1 MGRWVA
7 LLVAL
12 AAPAAAQADPYD
24 DAMAAAAREGEAGR
38 HEAAA
43 ALLSGPAATWPQDL
57 PLQLTRAW
65 HLLRAGRYQE
75 AARGYQAVLAL
86 DPGSEAARRGL
97 EDARSLRGARNQVWL
112 GLYGAGSS
120 AGEHPSRG
128 DLAVAALSLDALVAG
143 HWTAGGLY
151 RALIPPSAVSS
162 SRGRGTGASTASA
175 PVQHEGHLVLGYAAA
190 GWGASLH
197 GAAISRSALTV
208 GGVEQVYGYEGA
220 GAGLSGWL
228 DAGLEWR
235 AAAAV
240 TWYEDLPVAQLEA
253 SATLPLGDH
262 LALRA
267 GYRGQRLDGE
277 VVGAALA
284 GLEWR
289 GPWSLALA
297 GELGTQRRPWDL
309 AGRTLYDLPDDLE
322 WAARL
327 QAGFPLGGQVR
338 GWLAADLEGW
348 RTPVTGAAPIDST
361 TTRLAAGL
369 IFSF

>member
-1 MGRWVA
+1 MGRWLA
-7 LLVAL
+7 CLLAL
-12 AAPAAAQADPYD
+12 AAPQAARADAYD
-24 DAMAAAAREGEAGR
+24 EAMAAAAREGEAGR

-43 ALLSGPAATWPQDL
+43 ALLAGPAATWPQDL

-65 HLLRAGRYQE
+65 HLLRAGRYQAAAE
-75 AARGYQAVLAL
+75 AYQVALAL

-97 EDARSLRGARNQVWL
+97 SDARSLRGARDQVWL
-112 GLYGAGSS
+112 GLSGAGSS
-120 AGEHPSRG
+120 AGAHPSRG
-128 DLAVAALSLDALVAG
+128 DLAVAALSLDAVVAG

-151 RALIPPSAVSS
+151 RALIPPSAASTG
-162 SRGRGTGASTASA
+162 RGRGSGSSAASA
-175 PVQHEGHLVLGYAAA
+175 PVQHEEHLALGYAAA
-190 GWGASLH
+190 GWGATLH
-197 GAAISRSALTV
+197 AAAISRSAATV
-208 GGVEQVYGYEGA
+208 GGVEQVYGYQGA

-235 AAAAV
+235 AAAAI

-253 SATLPLGDH
+253 SGTLPLGDH
-262 LALRA
+262 LALRG
-267 GYRGQRLDGE
+267 GYRGQRLDGQ

-309 AGRTLYDLPDDLE
+309 SGRTLYDLPDDLE

-327 QAGFPLGGQVR
+327 QAGLPLGGQVR

-348 RTPVTGAAPIDST
+348 RTPVAGAAPVDSV

-369 IFSF
+369 VFSF